1 MRNTRAPLFI
11 TAPQQW
17 WEGVETTTRA
27 SRPTKSLKYRAGFR
41 RLLMMLRGVQQKKRL
56 SDNVRKGANKAKT
69 VYLLRGKIR
78 CAKCGAIM
86 NGACKTSSRTGTPLY
101 YYLCGNRDRKGS
113 CTMRAVRKD
122 FIEGFVLG
130 EIKKLLSIDVE
141 KVAQKIV
148 ALTGNTLE
156 PEYLKKARRQLASV
170 QKQIKAIVS
179 AIKSGAFHL
188 SMALWPTN

>member
-1 MRNTRAPLFI
+1 
-11 TAPQQW
+11 
-17 WEGVETTTRA
+17 
-27 SRPTKSLKYRAGFR
+27 
-41 RLLMMLRGVQQKKRL
+41 
-56 SDNVRKGANKAKT
+56 
-69 VYLLRGKIR
+69 
-78 CAKCGAIM
+78 
-86 NGACKTSSRTGTPLY
+86 
-101 YYLCGNRDRKGS
+101 
-113 CTMRAVRKD
+113 MRAVRKD